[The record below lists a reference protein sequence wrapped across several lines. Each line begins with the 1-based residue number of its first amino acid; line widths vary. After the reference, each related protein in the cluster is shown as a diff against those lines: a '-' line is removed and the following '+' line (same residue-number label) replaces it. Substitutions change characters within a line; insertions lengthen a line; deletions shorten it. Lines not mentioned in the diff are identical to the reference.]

1 MKSMKLF
8 LIFLVAAIWVTI
20 LVLMGQMKGESLV
33 VIYSYMGVCMGLI
46 YVIFPHLLKEKRDHD
61 KKSSQD

>member
-46 YVIFPHLLKEKRDHD
+46 YVIFPRLLKEKRDHD
-61 KKSSQD
+61 KKSSKD